1 MKKMNLVTAF
11 AVVNILSTTAF
22 AQDSSSDDD
31 GGVDATASSAVE
43 TGVSTDTPSSAPSV
57 GSRET
62 ADTAVSTLGDFSGN
76 ELDAAVPV
84 PGDAGGHD
92 SDGPDSD
99 AAAPD
104 AGNADAGDVEAVDS
118 GTTNASPDTSSGPM
132 SEPKPPKVRS
142 YELLKNESRACS
154 IAAVGQRS
162 GYWSTLAL
170 ASLGWT
176 FAGRRRARSV
186 S

>member
-1 MKKMNLVTAF
+1 MMKMKLVTAF
-11 AVVNILSTTAF
+11 VVVNVLSTTAF
-22 AQDSSSDDD
+22 AQDSSSADD

-43 TGVSTDTPSSAPSV
+43 TGGSTDTPSSATSV

-62 ADTAVSTLGDFSGN
+62 SNIAVSTLGDFSGN

-84 PGDAGGHD
+84 LGDAGSHD

-118 GTTNASPDTSSGPM
+118 GTTNASPDTNSGPT
-132 SEPKPPKVRS
+132 SEPQPPKVRS

-154 IAAVGQRS
+154 IAAVGQQS
-162 GYWSTLAL
+162 DYWSTLAL

-176 FAGRRRARSV
+176 FARRRRGSSV